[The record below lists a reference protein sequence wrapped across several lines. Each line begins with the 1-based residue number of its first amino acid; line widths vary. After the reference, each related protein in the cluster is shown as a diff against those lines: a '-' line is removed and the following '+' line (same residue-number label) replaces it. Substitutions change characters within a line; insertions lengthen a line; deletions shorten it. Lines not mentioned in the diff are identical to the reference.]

1 MSKKKFPTRTDPIN
15 LPRRLREG
23 LAEAHGLLSKNK
35 PQEALDLLQELDRK
49 FPRQT
54 DLLGLMANTYIELG
68 NQHGYLHALY
78 QLHNLTPNRDDIKLG
93 LAGAYLTNGR
103 VALALR
109 TFRQFLKQWP
119 YDERADD
126 VQKTIP
132 QLEQGLNETLSQ
144 LGFSLEDGL
153 DFACKHEELQ
163 VLMEFGNYERG
174 KQLAKTLLEQRPHFV
189 PVLNNLSQVYW
200 LDGNLA
206 RAIELSHQVLDIQP
220 DNVHALSN
228 LTRFLFVQGKQ
239 EEAIA
244 MARRLKASQAE
255 ASDLWIKKTEALS
268 FIRDDDG
275 VLALLDEAK
284 QAGELD
290 QLNEFVWH
298 WCAVAAYR
306 KGNES
311 KARKYWQ
318 KCLQLAPYFPSAK
331 DNLEELKKPRHERN
345 CPQALSLDAW
355 LSRNTIGNLTSTVER
370 AAKQKNDNAF
380 QERIRSY
387 FDDHPEI
394 LSFVPAALV
403 SGDTVARDLALKLA
417 DMSAHPALLANLKD
431 FALGQEGSD
440 ALRLEASQL
449 LSQHGVFE
457 SGESVNLWLE
467 SEWKLIM
474 MLGFQIYYDSP
485 EKPTLKPAAQR
496 LMEKAIYALREEKGA
511 EGEIYLRR
519 ALEIQKDEPGLFNNL
534 AVALSMQGRHD
545 EAKAIADEIPVR
557 FPDYFF
563 GQVIAVRKAIQA
575 DDLQTAKTILDRM
588 MKKQELHVTE
598 FGALCGCQIDFM
610 IADDKP
616 EGAISWFDMWKQGY
630 PDDPAL
636 KGYEERMSIAGLLA
650 SFRKLSSKSSRKPR
664 KSGK

>member
-1 MSKKKFPTRTDPIN
+1 
-15 LPRRLREG
+15 
-23 LAEAHGLLSKNK
+23 
-35 PQEALDLLQELDRK
+35 
-49 FPRQT
+49 
-54 DLLGLMANTYIELG
+54 
-68 NQHGYLHALY
+68 
-78 QLHNLTPNRDDIKLG
+78 
-93 LAGAYLTNGR
+93 
-103 VALALR
+103 
-109 TFRQFLKQWP
+109 
-119 YDERADD
+119 
-126 VQKTIP
+126 
-132 QLEQGLNETLSQ
+132 
-144 LGFSLEDGL
+144 FSLEDGL

-189 PVLNNLSQVYW
+189 PVLNNLSQVNW
-200 LDGNLA
+200 LEGNLA
-206 RAIELSHQVLDIQP
+206 RAIELSQQVLKIQP

-228 LTRFLFVQGKQ
+228 LTRYLFMQGNQ
-239 EEAIA
+239 EEVITLAH
-244 MARRLKASQAE
+244 RLKASKAE
-255 ASDLWIKKTEALS
+255 AADLWVKKVEALS
-268 FIRDDDG
+268 FIGDDDG

-290 QLNEFVWH
+290 QLNETVWH
-298 WCAVAAYR
+298 WCAVAEYR

-318 KCLQLAPYFPSAK
+318 KCLQLAPFFPSAK
-331 DNLEELKKPRHERN
+331 DNLDELKKPRHERN
-345 CPQALSLDAW
+345 CPQAFSLDAW
-355 LSRNTIGNLTSTVER
+355 LSRNTISNLTSTVER

-380 QERIRSY
+380 QERIRTY
-387 FDDHPEI
+387 FDDHSEI
-394 LSFVPAALV
+394 LYFVPAALV
-403 SGDTVARDLALKLA
+403 SGDTVSRDLALKLA
-417 DMSAHPALLANLKD
+417 DMSAHPALLATLKD
-431 FALGQEGSD
+431 FALGQDGAD
-440 ALRLEASQL
+440 ALRLEASQI
-449 LSQHGVFE
+449 LSKHGVFE

-467 SEWKLIM
+467 GEWKLIM

-511 EGEIYLRR
+511 EAEIHLRK

-534 AVALSMQGRHD
+534 AVALSMQGKHD

-575 DDLQTAKTILDRM
+575 DDLQTAKTILDKM

-616 EGAISWFDMWKQGY
+616 DGAISWFDMWKQGY

-636 KGYEERMSIAGLLA
+636 KDYEERMSIAGLLA
-650 SFRKLSSKSSRKPR
+650 TFRKGLSRSRRKPR